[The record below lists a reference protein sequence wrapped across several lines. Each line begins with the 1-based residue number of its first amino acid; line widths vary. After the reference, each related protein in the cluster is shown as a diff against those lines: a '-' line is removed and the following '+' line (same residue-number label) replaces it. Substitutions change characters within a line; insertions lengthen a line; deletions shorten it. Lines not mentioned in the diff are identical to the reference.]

1 MATCKQCGNE
11 FEAQRSTAQYCS
23 AKCRVAAGR
32 DGLSVT
38 ADGDLS
44 VTDLSVTAP
53 TVRLADLPQPTNAL
67 LSAAGFVGRWPTGE
81 RTARTAAM
89 TDSSLASH
97 LRQMHGDWWVTP
109 EYAEVVFRQR
119 LADASRRVSAVTN
132 RS

>member
-1 MATCKQCGNE
+1 MATCKYCGDPIE
-11 FEAQRSTAQYCS
+11 IVAGHRAKEYCDDACRMAWQRSNPNTEQS
-23 AKCRVAAGR
+23 EQGNPNMVEE
-32 DGLSVT
+32 LV
-38 ADGDLS
+38 
-44 VTDLSVTAP
+44 
-53 TVRLADLPQPTNAL
+53 ADLPQPTNAM

-109 EYAEVVFRQR
+109 EYAEVVFR
-119 LADASRRVSAVTN
+119 RVSADPN